1 MSFSCDQAGARI
13 NAGADTV
20 VAVTKVVTAAVEA
33 VVVAAT
39 EVTYCL
45 FRTFDNSYSTTR
57 KRVHVHYLLLESGSY
72 G

>member
-20 VAVTKVVTAAVEA
+20 VAVTKEVTAAVEA

-45 FRTFDNSYSTTR
+45 FRTFDNSIFRWPRFWLRWR
-57 KRVHVHYLLLESGSY
+57 KR
-72 G
+72 